1 MADSVAGGG
10 PDAAARPPR
19 PVRVVIAGG
28 GTGGHVFPAIALARA
43 LAEAGKPAAVPGG
56 SADVCVV
63 GTTAGSEGPTIRAA
77 GIDFEA
83 LDVIGF
89 SRSASARNLL
99 AAGKGALATLRAVRI
114 LRERGADVAVG
125 LGAYVSVPVA
135 AAAAL
140 LRIPFVVHEANAV
153 PGVANRL
160 AGRWATAVAVTFAA
174 SQRWF
179 RLPVQVTGY
188 PVRHEIAH
196 LDRADVRTEAL
207 AHFGL
212 EDGRRTLLV
221 FGGSQGAR
229 RINEAALG
237 CYDRWRSERS
247 LQVLHLTGAKGLA
260 AAEGRVTA
268 ARDPADALIWS
279 IADSTDRMDLA
290 YAAADLA
297 VSRAGAATL
306 SELAC
311 AGLPAVVVPYPYATA
326 DHQRANTQALVE
338 GQAVRMIL
346 DADCTPEAVGDRVDA
361 LFADEPTRAAMSARI
376 RSFARPD
383 AAAAL
388 AELVRRVA
396 RPRTR
401 EGTSSGA
408 EGGAA

>member
-1 MADSVAGGG
+1 VAEPVAGTR
-10 PDAAARPPR
+10 PDAGGRTPR
-19 PVRVVIAGG
+19 PVRAAIAGG

-43 LAEAGKPAAVPGG
+43 LAEAGEPAVLDPR
-56 SADVCVV
+56 ADVWVV
-63 GTTAGSEGPTIRAA
+63 GTASGDEGTTVRAA

-83 LDVIGF
+83 LDVMGF
-89 SRSASARNLL
+89 SRSASPRNLV
-99 AAGKGALATLRAVRI
+99 AAGKGALATLRAARI
-114 LRERGADVAVG
+114 LRRRGADVAVG
-125 LGAYVSVPVA
+125 MGAYVSVPVA

-140 LRIPFVVHEANAV
+140 LRIPFVVHEGNAV

-160 AGRWATAVAVTFAA
+160 AARWATAVAVTFAEA
-174 SQRWF
+174 EQWF

-188 PVRHEIAH
+188 PVRPEIAH
-196 LDRADVRTEAL
+196 LDRPALRSEAL

-212 EDGRRTLLV
+212 EDGRLTLLV

-229 RINEAALG
+229 RINEAVLG

-247 LQVLHLTGAKGLA
+247 LQVLHLAGTTGLA
-260 AAEGRVTA
+260 VAEGQLAA

-279 IADSTDRMDLA
+279 IAGSTDRMDLA

-338 GQAVRMIL
+338 SQAVRTIL
-346 DADCTPEAVGDRVDA
+346 DADCTPEALGDLVDT
-361 LFADEPTRAAMSARI
+361 LLADEPARGAMSARI
-376 RSFARPD
+376 RGFARPD
-383 AAAAL
+383 AASAL
-388 AELVRRVA
+388 ADLVRRVA
-396 RPRTR
+396 RPR
-401 EGTSSGA
+401 
-408 EGGAA
+408 